1 MLTRLKYFGHSIG
14 LHLVGQHL
22 NHEAVHNPQLDHS
35 EGTGALAVIGESASR
50 LSSRSARSSS
60 PRMRCVLGLLL
71 FTRWTCS
78 VAESSRP
85 TAGAGASS
93 ASWPRTCGP
102 QLDRTK
108 KLSKIIVLSGRPD
121 SLTRHEQK
129 SSAYPC
135 SGSEQSHRKSRHAA
149 ARAFLRSRNR
159 PESILVDKN
168 PAAYAL
174 VDRWPTT
181 TPLWGNP
188 KTGSE

>member
-1 MLTRLKYFGHSIG
+1 MKLFTIHNWITPKAPARLRYLGEPVPG
-14 LHLVGQHL
+14 W
-22 NHEAVHNPQLDHS
+22 
-35 EGTGALAVIGESASR
+35 ALAARATRRREWDACSACCS
-50 LSSRSARSSS
+50 LPGGHAALPKSSRSTASAV
-60 PRMRCVLGLLL
+60 PRVRLGH
-71 FTRWTCS
+71 
-78 VAESSRP
+78 ED
-85 TAGAGASS
+85 
-93 ASWPRTCGP
+93 CGP
-102 QLDRTK
+102 QLGRLLAILFVLQEIAHK
-108 KLSKIIVLSGRPD
+108 KLRKIIVLSGMPD

-135 SGSEQSHRKSRHAA
+135 SGSERSHRKSRHAA